1 MSTPAII
8 MQSCQTLKELKK
20 LPDAQRLAVFDLFLD
35 FLGDDVLNPDSPLKL
50 QTDAIGRLNDLR
62 AAKEIILARS

>member
-8 MQSCQTLKELKK
+8 MQSCQTLEALKK

-35 FLGDDVLNPDSPLKL
+35 FLGDDVLNPDSPLTL
-50 QTDAIGRLNDLR
+50 QTDATGRLNDLS
-62 AAKEIILARS
+62 AAMKTILAR